1 MLIKVGRRI
10 HMTHLVET
18 PANIDGRLLNNG
30 VDDLRQGCQEV
41 GGINFG
47 VEKNF
52 GSKEALKANIDRV
65 FL

>member
-1 MLIKVGRRI
+1 MLVKAGRRI
-10 HMTHLVET
+10 HTTHFVET
-18 PANIDGRLLNNG
+18 PANINRRLLNDG

>member
-1 MLIKVGRRI
+1 
-10 HMTHLVET
+10 MTHLVET
-18 PANIDGRLLNNG
+18 PANIDGRLLNDG

-41 GGINFG
+41 GRINFG

>member
-1 MLIKVGRRI
+1 
-10 HMTHLVET
+10 MTHLVET